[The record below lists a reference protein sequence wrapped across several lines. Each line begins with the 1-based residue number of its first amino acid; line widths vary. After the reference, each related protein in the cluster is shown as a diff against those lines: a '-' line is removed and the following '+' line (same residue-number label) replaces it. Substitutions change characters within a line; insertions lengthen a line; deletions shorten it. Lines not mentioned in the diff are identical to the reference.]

1 MKNIWKKL
9 FVGALLTTAV
19 AGFSGCKKDRDN
31 NISVDLDG
39 DGVISE
45 WETVFESKGTSDRL
59 VYKTIKNIESLS
71 DLKAING
78 KDKDTAYVLTKN
90 IDCDGETLS
99 INVGASNYIY
109 GNNKIIRNFK
119 LGKATFGNE
128 EDTVDNGFKEYLSN
142 NSTTTSMCLF
152 YNAGAIYDL
161 RLFMGKQT
169 FDVSDAEM
177 DTFEASPFNSVQYV
191 DNVVVK
197 GAIKVKSLAYNKEKT
212 YNLSLGMVDHSGLS
226 VEMSNIEVQGLVDY
240 TEETKSAIKL
250 NMAGVIPTVTRLS
263 SVYGVNAKANLSA
276 YTKSAQLSLGL
287 VASENYG
294 FVSTTEGNGNIN
306 VLYTEQSSLYCGGIV
321 GYNGGLAE
329 VRNSTMNGEISF
341 TSDMNFAITQLM
353 ESSASVGGIV
363 GVSESGIISYCT
375 SDATIIGTNLTNL
388 KIGAICGSADRS
400 MISNTISRGSINLT
414 NINDLTIANIVGRMS
429 YGTVE
434 KAIAL
439 TDMVVDNHLF
449 NMDKIRMG
457 MVTVFEGETLST
469 YTKASTEEGG
479 EDEVIEYYDML
490 SDEQKTPEFGY
501 ILVGGK
507 NEVYTR
513 TNDSNTFECNL
524 GLRNKFLYVPLN
536 GETIEPESY
545 TYSMQM
551 FRDLYYLETYSVVQ
565 YYDNEGVKTRVNNLD
580 VSYPS
585 AGGTNKINV
594 GQISTV
600 CQPSWFK
607 TYLCFNYGA
616 NHNEVDLSGVSGG
629 QNAIQTL
636 NTIKFTLSETLAK
649 TRYYES
655 EQYNGS
661 LARFDKK
668 FDTICDVTDADYNM
682 YDDELFSYL
691 NYLLQLD
698 MSYIRPPVDGLYASL
713 VFNLKYFEGSV
724 YNEGADGESVTET
737 VYSPANFARRIE
749 DALKQMGCTAS
760 TTYLAKDGTECEAN
774 SDSLFKVYIESA
786 SVFSG
791 VSTKYV
797 FTFDVRNVVS
807 DSLITDQNG
816 EYCYVINLMYVK
828 Y

>member
-1 MKNIWKKL
+1 MKNIWKKI

-19 AGFSGCKKDRDN
+19 AGFSGCKKGGDN
-31 NISVDLDG
+31 NVSVDLDG
-39 DGVISE
+39 DGIISE
-45 WETVFESKGTSDRL
+45 WEEVFESKGVSDRL
-59 VYKTIKNIESLS
+59 VYKTIKNIETLS

-119 LGKATFGNE
+119 LGKVEFGNE
-128 EDTVDNGFKEYLSN
+128 EDTVDNGLKEYLSN
-142 NSTTTSMCLF
+142 SQTTSMCLF

-169 FDVSDAEM
+169 FDVSDAEK

-212 YNLSLGMVDHSGLS
+212 YNLSLCDVDHSGLS
-226 VEMSNIEVQGLVDY
+226 VEISNVEVQGLVDY

-250 NMAGVIPTVTRLS
+250 NMAGVIPTVSRLT
-263 SVYGVNAKANLSA
+263 SVYGINAKANLSA
-276 YTKSAQLSLGL
+276 YTISALLSIGQ
-287 VASENYG
+287 VASDNYG
-294 FVSTTEGNGNIN
+294 FVSTAQGNGNID

-329 VRNSTMNGEISF
+329 VRNSTMNGSITF
-341 TSDMNFAITQLM
+341 TSNVDFAITQLM
-353 ESSASVGGIV
+353 ETSASVGGIV
-363 GVSESGIISYCT
+363 GVTESGIISYCT
-375 SDATIIGTNLTNL
+375 SDAQINGTNLTKL
-388 KIGAICGSADRS
+388 KIGAICGSADRA

-414 NINDLTIANIVGRMS
+414 NINGLTVANVVGRMS

-439 TDMVVDNHLF
+439 SEIVVDNHMF

-457 MVTVFEGETLST
+457 MVTVFEGETTST
-469 YTKASTEEGG
+469 YTRQSSVEGEES
-479 EDEVIEYYDML
+479 EEVVYYDML
-490 SDEQKTPEFGY
+490 SEEQKTPEFGY

-507 NEVYTR
+507 NEVYTK
-513 TNDSNTFECNL
+513 TNDSDTFECNL
-524 GLRNKFLYVPLN
+524 GLRDKFLYMPVGGDEL
-536 GETIEPESY
+536 ESY

-565 YYDNEGVKTRVNNLD
+565 YYDNEGVKTRINNLD

-585 AGGTNKINV
+585 AGGTSKINI
-594 GQISTV
+594 GQVSTV
-600 CQPSWFK
+600 CQPTWFK

-616 NHNEVDLSGVSGG
+616 NHNEVDLSGVSNSSP
-629 QNAIQTL
+629 NATQTL
-636 NTIKFTLSETLAK
+636 NTINFTLSEDLAK

-661 LARFDKK
+661 LSRFDKK
-668 FDTICDVTDADYNM
+668 FDTVSSVTDTDYDM
-682 YDDELFSYL
+682 YKDELFSYL

-698 MSYIRPPVDGLYASL
+698 MSYIRPPVDGLYTSL
-713 VFNLKYFEGSV
+713 VFNIKFFEGSV

-737 VYSPANFARRIE
+737 VYASANFARRIE

-774 SDSLFKVYIESA
+774 SDSLFKLHIDSA
-786 SVFSG
+786 SVSGG
-791 VSTKYV
+791 VSTKYA
-797 FTFDVRNVVS
+797 FDFDVRNFVN
-807 DSLITDQNG
+807 DSLITDPNG